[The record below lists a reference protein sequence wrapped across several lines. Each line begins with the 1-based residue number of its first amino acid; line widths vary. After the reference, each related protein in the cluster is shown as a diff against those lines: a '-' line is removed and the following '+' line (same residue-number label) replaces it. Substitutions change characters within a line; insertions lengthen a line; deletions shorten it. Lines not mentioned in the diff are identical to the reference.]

1 MSFNVAQSDTI
12 TFWMGPRITVLLSA
26 SPCVSLCLSVSPY
39 VATEGSRSTDHVAST
54 ESINIHASPVTPEYE
69 PNNQTKDA
77 RVLYMRNI
85 MQNICHGEL
94 KMEAP
99 HSDNSATMVDPTLSK
114 FALDTAVFLD
124 ITVTPLP
131 TQRCPNPWHVS
142 VCHTFGRS
150 SPL

>member
-1 MSFNVAQSDTI
+1 MS
-12 TFWMGPRITVLLSA
+12 L
-26 SPCVSLCLSVSPY
+26 CVSLCLSVSLC
-39 VATEGSRSTDHVAST
+39 VATEWYRPTDYIAST

-69 PNNQTKDA
+69 PDDQINDV

-85 MQNICHGEL
+85 MQKMCHGGL

-99 HSDNSATMVDPTLSK
+99 HSDNSATMVDLTLSK

-124 ITVTPLP
+124 ITVTPLH
-131 TQRCPNPWHVS
+131 TQRCMNPWHVL

>member
-1 MSFNVAQSDTI
+1 
-12 TFWMGPRITVLLSA
+12 MGPRVTVLLSA

-69 PNNQTKDA
+69 PNNQTNDA

-85 MQNICHGEL
+85 MQKICHGEL

-99 HSDNSATMVDPTLSK
+99 HSDNSATMVDLTLSN

-124 ITVTPLP
+124 TTVTPLP
-131 TQRCPNPWHVS
+131 TQRCAYPWHVS
-142 VCHTFGRS
+142 ICHTFGRS